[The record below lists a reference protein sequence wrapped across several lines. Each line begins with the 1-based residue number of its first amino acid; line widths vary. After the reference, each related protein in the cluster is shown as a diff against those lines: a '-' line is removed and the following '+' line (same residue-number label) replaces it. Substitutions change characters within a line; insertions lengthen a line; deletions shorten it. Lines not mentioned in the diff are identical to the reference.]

1 MLLEKGWI
9 ITMCQRNSSAS
20 NNSLAD
26 RVKLVREFEIGLS
39 FLLVKNISYTR
50 QSIDLLLLTH
60 FINHCFSQYLW
71 MLFRIDF
78 DMIASE
84 VVKVTIIKT
93 LLISLVCLISF
104 YISTVFL
111 KSIMLL
117 FL

>member
-1 MLLEKGWI
+1 MLLDKGWI

-26 RVKLVREFEIGLS
+26 QVKLVWEFKIGLS
-39 FLLVKNISYTR
+39 FLLVKSISYTR

-60 FINHCFSQYLW
+60 FINHCFSPYLW

-84 VVKVTIIKT
+84 VV
-93 LLISLVCLISF
+93 
-104 YISTVFL
+104 
-111 KSIMLL
+111 
-117 FL
+117 